1 MDFRINDLVHIQDS
15 LDTRIFEKH
24 ARTRQNTRQERI
36 LALFVEAGELAN
48 ETRIFKYWSIQK
60 PSDNQVIFEEYS
72 DVLHFTLSLGIDV
85 DFDKESV
92 SCQGDSK
99 DIMNQLSRLFENI
112 QKFSVTNTYED
123 YENLLVNVLELG
135 FSLGLNA
142 EDIRSSYL
150 NKNQKN
156 HQRQDDNY

>member
-1 MDFRINDLVHIQDS
+1 MFFRLDDLVHIQDS

-60 PSDNQVIFEEYS
+60 PSDNKAIFEEYS

-85 DFDKESV
+85 GFNKDTV
-92 SCQGDSK
+92 ACQTMHLDT
-99 DIMNQLSRLFENI
+99 MQNFNTLFENI
-112 QKFSVTNTYED
+112 QKFSVNNTIED

-135 FSLGLNA
+135 FSLGLDA
-142 EDIRSSYL
+142 ETIRFSYL
-150 NKNQKN
+150 SKNQKN